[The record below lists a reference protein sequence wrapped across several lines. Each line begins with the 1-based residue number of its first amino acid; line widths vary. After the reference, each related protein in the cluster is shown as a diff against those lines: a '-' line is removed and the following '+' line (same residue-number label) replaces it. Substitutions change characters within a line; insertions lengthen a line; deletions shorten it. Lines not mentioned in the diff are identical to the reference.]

1 MGNKKH
7 LGNRLLAAML
17 SILLACGS
25 LDGYCLDVQAEN
37 HSHDTFTEWNNTSS
51 MPKTAGSYY
60 LSADVELSGSAWSVP
75 QGTVNLCLNGHT
87 IRQTT
92 ERNGV
97 IVVPSGA
104 ELNLYDEKD
113 LGKITGGEADKGG
126 GVKVESNGSFIMNG
140 GNITENTATY
150 DHTNGSG
157 GGVCVSG
164 GNFTMNGGMV
174 SKNAVTNANGGGV
187 VVRDSGTFLMT
198 GGKITGNSAGK
209 VVQLR
214 SGGGVYISA
223 GSSFTMAGGEISDN
237 DAANSGGGV
246 NVDGTFTLNGGTI
259 SGNIAMSERVDSA
272 EGGGGIFNGGTVI
285 INGGTITGNKAK
297 LGAGVLYST
306 WSRNPMTF
314 SGNPVI
320 KDNVEMNNE
329 TVLSN
334 LYLMAGKTITITDS
348 LTKGADIGVT
358 VDESEADSKIVDI
371 TGTNNG
377 DYSKYFVSDNPENS
391 IKNSNNVV
399 QIVLGEAEEGPFRG
413 QGTEQ
418 DPYWISSKE
427 DLQELGRLVNEG
439 TDYSGVYFNLT
450 EDIDLG
456 GSAQEVWTPI
466 GTEEHPFKGNFNG
479 DGHIIK
485 ELHIN
490 TPSADN
496 LGLFGVNAGTIENL
510 TVEGSL
516 NGKDN
521 IGGIAGTNTTE
532 GTIKDCTSNVTV
544 SGQNNVGGIVG
555 KNEGTVTG
563 CINKGD
569 VTGSGTGVGGVAGTN
584 LGALDNDRNT
594 ASVTGKDQ
602 VGGITGTNG
611 ENGTV
616 QGCVNSGNVTGEEGS
631 QPGAIIGN
639 NQNQN
644 SNGVKDDYYQKTETV
659 NKDLTGIGQGTGAGT
674 DPDGITSG
682 EKETP
687 GTEDEEKVAAAKKAL
702 QEALEKIIVSNDT
715 SKEDIQSTVEK
726 VLTNA
731 GITGVTVSVD
741 DFSKIEATTDAA
753 GSISANIVL
762 TDGSTTDTVEIAKTI
777 EKLLVSGVSDV
788 RDKINAIGEVTLEN
802 AESKKELIEA
812 AREAYDKLTD
822 EEKEEITPAEKKKLT
837 DAEKLYDDAVEDR
850 NQAAAAQVSE
860 KINEIPNPVQN
871 NQETKQKIEAA
882 REAYDALTPAQKDMV
897 PEETKKKLEDAEKEY
912 NRLVEADRLAA
923 DEVKQKIE
931 AIGEATPEN
940 VTSKKDLIEDARE
953 AYDKLNEEQKGLITP
968 EEKKKLTDA
977 EKLYDDATGGHNQ
990 AAADKVTEKID
1001 AIPDQ
1006 IKNDEETGQKI
1017 EEAKDAY
1024 ENLTGSQQDMVPE
1037 ASREKLENAK
1047 EEYDKLATE
1056 EVKQKI
1062 EAIGEATPE
1071 NVTGKKDLIEDAREA
1086 YDKLNEEQKELI
1098 TAEEK
1103 KKLTDAEKLY
1113 DNATGGHNQAAAD
1126 KVTEKIDAIPDQIKN
1141 DEETKQKIEEAKDA
1155 YENLTGSQ
1163 QDMVPEASREKLEN
1177 AKEEYDKLATEEVK
1191 QKIEAIGE
1199 ATPENVTSKK
1209 DLIEDAREAYDKLN
1223 EEQKG
1228 LITPEEKKKLTD
1240 AEKLY
1245 DNATGGKNQ
1254 AAADQAKQKID
1265 AIPDP
1270 VKADWDSKSKI
1281 EAARDIYDSLTSAQK
1296 DMVPEASKKKLT
1308 DAEKIFRS
1316 LVSKADE
1323 TAVLAVVN
1331 KVNAIGKVVKT
1342 DACGKKIKDARS
1354 SYNLLTQQQKKLFP
1368 PDILKK
1374 LTDAEQAYSEL
1385 NKTPALPPEQQK
1397 QIEEI
1402 ADKLGVSKKE
1412 AEKIQ
1417 KVAKQ
1422 LGIEPDVLLVTDKS
1436 ITGMKSEND
1445 VKGAVFGKLQVK
1457 CAKVTDKKIT
1467 LKWKKVKGADGYLVY
1482 GTPCGKGKKPKLIKT
1497 LKKNSKTT
1505 FTQTKRKKG
1514 TPYRYIVRAYKLVGG
1529 KKITISIAKT
1539 VHVFTNG
1546 GKYTNAKSVKVN
1558 KTKVSIKKGKKFKL
1572 KATEVKANKK
1582 KKIRKHRVICYE
1594 STNKKIAT
1602 VTKKGVI
1609 KGKKK
1614 GTCKIYVYTQNGVS
1628 KTVKVTVK

>member
-1 MGNKKH
+1 
-7 LGNRLLAAML
+7 
-17 SILLACGS
+17 
-25 LDGYCLDVQAEN
+25 
-37 HSHDTFTEWNNTSS
+37 
-51 MPKTAGSYY
+51 
-60 LSADVELSGSAWSVP
+60 
-75 QGTVNLCLNGHT
+75 
-87 IRQTT
+87 
-92 ERNGV
+92 
-97 IVVPSGA
+97 
-104 ELNLYDEKD
+104 
-113 LGKITGGEADKGG
+113 
-126 GVKVESNGSFIMNG
+126 
-140 GNITENTATY
+140 
-150 DHTNGSG
+150 
-157 GGVCVSG
+157 
-164 GNFTMNGGMV
+164 
-174 SKNAVTNANGGGV
+174 
-187 VVRDSGTFLMT
+187 
-198 GGKITGNSAGK
+198 
-209 VVQLR
+209 
-214 SGGGVYISA
+214 
-223 GSSFTMAGGEISDN
+223 
-237 DAANSGGGV
+237 
-246 NVDGTFTLNGGTI
+246 
-259 SGNIAMSERVDSA
+259 
-272 EGGGGIFNGGTVI
+272 
-285 INGGTITGNKAK
+285 
-297 LGAGVLYST
+297 
-306 WSRNPMTF
+306 
-314 SGNPVI
+314 
-320 KDNVEMNNE
+320 
-329 TVLSN
+329 
-334 LYLMAGKTITITDS
+334 
-348 LTKGADIGVT
+348 
-358 VDESEADSKIVDI
+358 
-371 TGTNNG
+371 
-377 DYSKYFVSDNPENS
+377 
-391 IKNSNNVV
+391 
-399 QIVLGEAEEGPFRG
+399 
-413 QGTEQ
+413 
-418 DPYWISSKE
+418 
-427 DLQELGRLVNEG
+427 
-439 TDYSGVYFNLT
+439 LT

-953 AYDKLNEEQKGLITP
+953 AYDKLNEEQK
-968 EEKKKLTDA
+968 
-977 EKLYDDATGGHNQ
+977 
-990 AAADKVTEKID
+990 
-1001 AIPDQ
+1001 
-1006 IKNDEETGQKI
+1006 
-1017 EEAKDAY
+1017 
-1024 ENLTGSQQDMVPE
+1024 
-1037 ASREKLENAK
+1037 
-1047 EEYDKLATE
+1047 
-1056 EVKQKI
+1056 
-1062 EAIGEATPE
+1062 
-1071 NVTGKKDLIEDAREA
+1071 
-1086 YDKLNEEQKELI
+1086 ELI
-1098 TAEEK
+1098 TA
-1103 KKLTDAEKLY
+1103 
-1113 DNATGGHNQAAAD
+1113 
-1126 KVTEKIDAIPDQIKN
+1126 
-1141 DEETKQKIEEAKDA
+1141 
-1155 YENLTGSQ
+1155 
-1163 QDMVPEASREKLEN
+1163 
-1177 AKEEYDKLATEEVK
+1177 
-1191 QKIEAIGE
+1191 
-1199 ATPENVTSKK
+1199 
-1209 DLIEDAREAYDKLN
+1209 
-1223 EEQKG
+1223 
-1228 LITPEEKKKLTD
+1228 EEKKKLTD

-1354 SYNLLTQQQKKLFP
+1354 GYNLLTQQQKKLFP

-1374 LTDAEQAYSEL
+1374 LTDAEQAYAEL

-1412 AEKIQ
+1412 AEEIH

-1422 LGIEPDVLLVTDKS
+1422 LGVETDVLLVTDKS

-1457 CAKVTDKKIT
+1457 CTKVTNKKIT